1 MKKRFTL
8 IELLV
13 VIAIIAILA
22 AILLPALNSAR
33 ERGRAASCTN
43 NKKQVLQS
51 IRFYMDDNDGY
62 FFVRSGANDSPA
74 HRPWAQRLAMDTSYL
89 SKSDVGTLCVCP
101 SIPSY
106 DDPQNLTI
114 AGSANSSYQYTFG
127 MVRTPGAWPNYFGDG
142 FILSPSNSSSTG
154 VLIDAKMEG
163 TKMIMCDTVSVSAK
177 RQVFEWS
184 PTADNI
190 GCFIHNGTSTVGWSD
205 GHVSSMTPEEVKQE
219 SGGIVTNWTTA
230 F

>member
-22 AILLPALNSAR
+22 AMLLPALNSAR
-33 ERGRAASCTN
+33 EAGRASNCTN
-43 NKKQVLQS
+43 GKKQVLQY
-51 IRFYMDDNDGY
+51 IRLYMDDYKGY

-74 HRPWAQRLAMDTSYL
+74 HRPWTQRLAVDTSYL
-89 SKSDVGTLCVCP
+89 KKSDVGTLCVCP

-106 DDPQNLTI
+106 DNRQTLDSTSTGN
-114 AGSANSSYQYTFG
+114 YQYTFG
-127 MVRTPGAWPNYFGDG
+127 MVRTPAAWPGYFGDG
-142 FILSPSNSSSTG
+142 FIIGPSKSSGTG
-154 VLIDAKMEG
+154 VLVDSKLNG
-163 TKMIMCDTVSVSAK
+163 TKMIMSDTISIGLR
-177 RQVFEWS
+177 RQIFEWS

-190 GCFIHNGTSTVGWSD
+190 GCFIHKGRSTIGWSD

-219 SGGIVTNWTTA
+219 SKNIVTNWRTVI
-230 F
+230 